1 MFERYTEKARRV
13 IFFARYE
20 ASQYGSP
27 HIETEHLLLGI
38 LREDKQ
44 LVQHCLPRGAGEAVR
59 KKVDALTPSSAKV
72 STSVDLPVSQP
83 SKHVLAYAAEE
94 SDRLKHEHI
103 GTEHLLIGLLREENE
118 TAARILGELGV
129 NLTETRE
136 KVAAWKREPSTEP
149 SLASRL
155 GVLPGNPF
163 QIHGAGR
170 DAQHVRSIV
179 AHYQGR
185 PWHWR
190 QEVWLPPDVAE
201 YLETGQISFD
211 LSLTTDTA
219 KYRLVKGG
227 WASDNCVI
235 CGWRLFEST
244 ILSHGT
250 AYTNGRDWLCTE
262 CYEKFFVHAKPGP
275 PPLPDIT

>member
-27 HIETEHLLLGI
+27 FMETEHFLLGI
-38 LREDKQ
+38 LREDKS
-44 LVQHCLPRGAGEAVR
+44 LVRHCLPPGASATIR
-59 KKVDALTPSSAKV
+59 KKVDALTPTSEKV
-72 STSVDLPVSQP
+72 ATSVDLPVSEP
-83 SKHVLAYAAEE
+83 SKRVLAYAAEE
-94 SDRLKHEHI
+94 SERLNQKHI
-103 GTEHLLIGLLREENE
+103 GTEHLLLGLLREEKE
-118 TAARILGELGV
+118 KAARILEELGV
-129 NLTETRE
+129 NLTGTRE
-136 KVAAWKREPSTEP
+136 KIATWKREESPLP

-155 GVLPGNPF
+155 GILPRDQF

-170 DAQHVRSIV
+170 DANHVRSIV
-179 AHYQGR
+179 AHYQR
-185 PWHWR
+185 HPWHWR
-190 QEVWLPPDVAE
+190 QEVWQPRDVAE
-201 YLETGQISFD
+201 HLETGQISFD
-211 LSLTTDTA
+211 LSLAADLT

-227 WASDNCVI
+227 WASDNCVV

-250 AYTNGRDWLCTE
+250 GHTNGREWLCTE
-262 CYEKFFVHAKPGP
+262 CYEKFFVDSKPGP

>member
-20 ASQYGSP
+20 SSQYGSP
-27 HIETEHLLLGI
+27 YIETEHLLLGI

-44 LVQHCLPRGAGEAVR
+44 LAQHCLPKGAGETVR

-72 STSVDLPVSQP
+72 STSVDLPLSRP
-83 SKHVLAYAAEE
+83 SKRVLAYAAEE

-103 GTEHLLIGLLREENE
+103 GTDHLLLGLLREENE

-136 KVAAWKREPSTEP
+136 KIAVWKREPSTEP
-149 SLASRL
+149 TLASRL
-155 GVLPGNPF
+155 GALVRDQI

-170 DAQHVRSIV
+170 SAEHVRSIV
-179 AHYQGR
+179 ADYQRR

-190 QEVWLPPDVAE
+190 QEVWLPRDVAE
-201 YLETGQISFD
+201 HLETGQISFD
-211 LSLTTDTA
+211 ISLATNTA
-219 KYRLVKGG
+219 EYRPLKGG

-235 CGWRLFEST
+235 CGWRFFESS

-262 CYEKFFVHAKPGP
+262 CYENFFVNTKPGP
-275 PPLPDIT
+275 TPLPDIT